1 MRLFERAGMGW
12 CMSFVKQLRGI
23 VKSVVPYAVEARYI
37 RGRYGRVDFTDAIGE
52 FGLPFWTRL
61 FLNALPYGLTKIWLK
76 RRFCPLDWRAHQ
88 AGFPA
93 IVARVKAKVRAGGTV
108 KVLFFVSDTAMFAA
122 EPLFGAMSADSRFS
136 PRIAVIPDFRRT
148 PEAVE
153 REMDR
158 CAAELRAK
166 YGADCVLRPSPNSSG
181 TWPDLLEGVDLACY
195 PTPYDCSCA
204 KYSIRA
210 SAGRDVLPIHVNYG
224 FYRSLYDRRIMRTEN
239 YAHFW
244 RVFFECDYT
253 MREYAACSLI
263 GGANAVLSGYV
274 KMDALAAVRPTV
286 RSRKRILIA
295 LHHSVSGG
303 RNAELV
309 LATVL
314 ERAAFL
320 AALPDAYSDI
330 DFVFRPHPYLLQTLA
345 QDNVWGRAKTEAF
358 VRRIK
363 SRPNVIWSGG
373 GPYFQ
378 EFVDSDACIQDC
390 GSYLVEYLYTGK
402 PCCYMLH
409 SPADIDAK
417 FAPLGKVCLDQCMV
431 AYSAADITAFV
442 ERVVLGGE
450 DPKADSR
457 AAFARTVMVNYPHAA
472 QASLSSLVS
481 ALVEAS

>member
-1 MRLFERAGMGW
+1 
-12 CMSFVKQLRGI
+12 MSVIRHLRRI
-23 VKSVVPYAVEARYI
+23 IKSVVPYAVEARYI
-37 RGRYGRVDFTDAIGE
+37 RDRYGRVDFTDAIGE

-61 FLNALPYGLTKIWLK
+61 LLNVLPYGLTKSWLK

-88 AGFPA
+88 VVFPA

-158 CAAELRAK
+158 CAGELRAK
-166 YGADCVLRPSPNSSG
+166 YGTDRVLRPSPDASG
-181 TWPDLLEGVDLACY
+181 AWPDLLEGVDLVCY

-204 KYSIRA
+204 KYSIRTT
-210 SAGRDVLPIHVNYG
+210 AGRDILPIHVNYG
-224 FYRSLYDRRIMRTEN
+224 FYRSLYDRKIMRTEN
-239 YAHFW
+239 YARFW

-253 MREYAACSLI
+253 MREYAASSLI
-263 GGANAVLSGYV
+263 DGANAVLSGYV
-274 KMDALAAVRPTV
+274 KMDALAAIRPAV
-286 RSRKRILIA
+286 RSRKRVLVA

-303 RNAELV
+303 KNAELV

-314 ERAAFL
+314 ERASFL
-320 AALPDAYSDI
+320 AALPEAYPDI

-358 VRRIK
+358 VRRLK
-363 SRPNVIWSGG
+363 SRPNVIWSEG

-417 FAPLGKVCLDQCMV
+417 FAPLGKACLAQCTL
-431 AYSAADITAFV
+431 AYSTDDIMTFVKDVVQSGKDWNADARRAF
-442 ERVVLGGE
+442 
-450 DPKADSR
+450 SR
-457 AAFARTVMVNYPHAA
+457 EIMVNYPN
-472 QASLSSLVS
+472 ASSS
-481 ALVEAS
+481 ALAAIASALAEDC